1 MRING
6 FSGTNTQTG
15 TMGMTQGNDSVSKN
29 IQNQIANAQQKL
41 QDLSSNEEMS
51 LEDKMKKR
59 QEIQQ
64 EINNLNQQLRQHQ
77 IEQRKEQQSKNS
89 SSMDDMVAGTSN
101 TSKKKDTGLSQAS
114 MQAMICADSSM
125 KQAKV
130 QGSMATQIQGRA
142 SVLESEIK
150 QDAGKGN
157 TEKKEEEL
165 AELQAKA
172 QSATAAQMSTLVD
185 ANKSVEEVAKAE
197 NSNTEDT
204 ATKNNTDKSEK
215 TQESAG
221 AAAEETDSVKNTDI
235 KGETQVTYTPIGIMS
250 EIKSFSD
257 YTSKYNSNVDYS
269 ALFGGTSDSSSVGN
283 TNMLSDYAAIKN
295 GSYGKLMKAY
305 YAKQDAEKLSGKG
318 DTSQKL
324 TLMKTSADSLKKSAD
339 ALNDASL
346 WEKKKIKKKDEK
358 TGEETEVEDYD
369 WDAITKKVKSF
380 IDDYNDV
387 VKEAGESNTKDVLR
401 NASWMTGMTDK
412 TSHLLSKIGITIGKG
427 NKLELDEDELKK
439 ADISSLK
446 TVFTGYNS
454 FAGKTAQ
461 KAAGISNAA
470 NRASATYTNN
480 GTYSKKDSSLTSSKI
495 DKEV

>member
-172 QSATAAQMSTLVD
+172 QSATAAQMSTLAD
-185 ANKSVEEVAKAE
+185 ANKSVEEAAKAE

-235 KGETQVTYTPIGIMS
+235 KGETQVTVETPTLENAQNATQQAVYTPIDIRLQLVKENGERQVS
-250 EIKSFSD
+250 
-257 YTSKYNSNVDYS
+257 YN
-269 ALFGGTSDSSSVGN
+269 L
-283 TNMLSDYAAIKN
+283 
-295 GSYGKLMKAY
+295 
-305 YAKQDAEKLSGKG
+305 
-318 DTSQKL
+318 
-324 TLMKTSADSLKKSAD
+324 
-339 ALNDASL
+339 
-346 WEKKKIKKKDEK
+346 
-358 TGEETEVEDYD
+358 TGENSLT
-369 WDAITKKVKSF
+369 
-380 IDDYNDV
+380 
-387 VKEAGESNTKDVLR
+387 
-401 NASWMTGMTDK
+401 
-412 TSHLLSKIGITIGKG
+412 
-427 NKLELDEDELKK
+427 LDEDLAGLDRAYNKRLANLAGYIVCQQTNDGSKFFQTTNMKK
-439 ADISSLK
+439 NTAEQKEYIDTAVSMMEK
-446 TVFTGYNS
+446 
-454 FAGKTAQ
+454 AQ
-461 KAAGISNAA
+461 KRFLEMHEEPKYTAGIAKSVIWDIMSSDKNFMETTQRLFAKTIYHNA
-470 NRASATYTNN
+470 
-480 GTYSKKDSSLTSSKI
+480 
-495 DKEV
+495 

>member
-114 MQAMICADSSM
+114 MQAMISADSSM

-172 QSATAAQMSTLVD
+172 QSATAAQMSTLAD
-185 ANKSVEEVAKAE
+185 ANKSVEEAAKAE

-221 AAAEETDSVKNTDI
+221 AAAEETDNVKNTDI
-235 KGETQVTYTPIGIMS
+235 KGETQATVETPTLENAQNATQQAVYTPIDIRLQLVKENGERQVS
-250 EIKSFSD
+250 
-257 YTSKYNSNVDYS
+257 YN
-269 ALFGGTSDSSSVGN
+269 L
-283 TNMLSDYAAIKN
+283 
-295 GSYGKLMKAY
+295 
-305 YAKQDAEKLSGKG
+305 
-318 DTSQKL
+318 
-324 TLMKTSADSLKKSAD
+324 
-339 ALNDASL
+339 
-346 WEKKKIKKKDEK
+346 
-358 TGEETEVEDYD
+358 TGENSLT
-369 WDAITKKVKSF
+369 
-380 IDDYNDV
+380 
-387 VKEAGESNTKDVLR
+387 
-401 NASWMTGMTDK
+401 
-412 TSHLLSKIGITIGKG
+412 
-427 NKLELDEDELKK
+427 LDEDLAGLDRAYNKRLANLAGYIVCQQTNDGSKFFQTTNMKK
-439 ADISSLK
+439 NTAEQKEYIDTAVSMMEK
-446 TVFTGYNS
+446 
-454 FAGKTAQ
+454 AQ
-461 KAAGISNAA
+461 KRFLEMHEEPKYTAGIAKSVIWDIMSSDKNFMETTQRLFAKTIYHNA
-470 NRASATYTNN
+470 
-480 GTYSKKDSSLTSSKI
+480 
-495 DKEV
+495 

>member
-1 MRING
+1 
-6 FSGTNTQTG
+6 
-15 TMGMTQGNDSVSKN
+15 MTQGNDSVSKN

-114 MQAMICADSSM
+114 MQAMLCADSSM
-125 KQAKV
+125 KQTKV

-172 QSATAAQMSTLVD
+172 QSATAAQMSTLAD
-185 ANKSVEEVAKAE
+185 ANKSVEEATKAE

-235 KGETQVTYTPIGIMS
+235 KGETQVTYTPI
-250 EIKSFSD
+250 
-257 YTSKYNSNVDYS
+257 
-269 ALFGGTSDSSSVGN
+269 
-283 TNMLSDYAAIKN
+283 
-295 GSYGKLMKAY
+295 
-305 YAKQDAEKLSGKG
+305 
-318 DTSQKL
+318 
-324 TLMKTSADSLKKSAD
+324 
-339 ALNDASL
+339 
-346 WEKKKIKKKDEK
+346 
-358 TGEETEVEDYD
+358 
-369 WDAITKKVKSF
+369 
-380 IDDYNDV
+380 
-387 VKEAGESNTKDVLR
+387 
-401 NASWMTGMTDK
+401 
-412 TSHLLSKIGITIGKG
+412 
-427 NKLELDEDELKK
+427 
-439 ADISSLK
+439 DIRL
-446 TVFTGYNS
+446 
-454 FAGKTAQ
+454 
-461 KAAGISNAA
+461 
-470 NRASATYTNN
+470 
-480 GTYSKKDSSLTSSKI
+480 
-495 DKEV
+495 

>member
-89 SSMDDMVAGTSN
+89 SSMDDMVAGTSS

-172 QSATAAQMSTLVD
+172 QSATAAQMSTLAD
-185 ANKSVEEVAKAE
+185 ANKSVEEAAKAE

-221 AAAEETDSVKNTDI
+221 AAAEETDNVKNTDI
-235 KGETQVTYTPIGIMS
+235 KGETQATVETPTLENAQNATQQAVYTPIDIRLQLVKENGERQVS
-250 EIKSFSD
+250 
-257 YTSKYNSNVDYS
+257 YN
-269 ALFGGTSDSSSVGN
+269 L
-283 TNMLSDYAAIKN
+283 
-295 GSYGKLMKAY
+295 
-305 YAKQDAEKLSGKG
+305 
-318 DTSQKL
+318 
-324 TLMKTSADSLKKSAD
+324 
-339 ALNDASL
+339 
-346 WEKKKIKKKDEK
+346 
-358 TGEETEVEDYD
+358 TGENSLT
-369 WDAITKKVKSF
+369 
-380 IDDYNDV
+380 
-387 VKEAGESNTKDVLR
+387 
-401 NASWMTGMTDK
+401 
-412 TSHLLSKIGITIGKG
+412 
-427 NKLELDEDELKK
+427 LDEDLAGLDRAYNKRLANLVGYIVCQQTNDGSKFFQTTNMKK
-439 ADISSLK
+439 NTAEQKEYIDTAVSMMEK
-446 TVFTGYNS
+446 
-454 FAGKTAQ
+454 AQ
-461 KAAGISNAA
+461 KRFLEMHEEPKYTAGIAKSVIWDIMSN
-470 NRASATYTNN
+470 
-480 GTYSKKDSSLTSSKI
+480 
-495 DKEV
+495 DKNFMETTQRLFARTIYHNA